1 MVTNGNAFIWVP
13 GGARVALDT
22 RPTKRNGALVTVIDT
37 AVTTPIRWEAGGLRL
52 AFEHDP
58 DGPVR
63 LVAIDGPEADAVSE
77 PGGSGRM
84 TPRQPLVEVLSPAW
98 GRVNNSYRY
107 DGTALGAGLRL
118 VDSTATSAGGVDR
131 LEIVQR
137 HEASGLVATTVLEA
151 IAGVPAVRTTTTLRV
166 EPGHAPLSVWAVTS
180 LATGAVVSD
189 APNDVDLWWADS
201 GWCSENRWTSRAL
214 RSPGLVAVDRTAR
227 GETSRNRLAVSSLS
241 TWSSGVANPAGA
253 ARDRRTGRTLAWQ
266 VEHNGAWAFE
276 LGEDPDWGHGGVP
289 LEDRLFSETPFGPP
303 RADRSR
309 DGAYVAVLGPTDAL
323 HQWSVTLDGD
333 TAFTTVP
340 VSFTV
345 AGSLDDA
352 LGRLAAQR
360 RASRR
365 PHAAGDAL
373 PVVFNDYMN
382 TLEGDPTEGKL
393 LPLID
398 AAARV
403 GAEVFC
409 IDAGWYDDTAGWWAS
424 VGDWQPSTARF
435 PSGLPAV
442 LDRIRAQGM
451 VPGLWLEPEV
461 VGLESSAARTLPD
474 SAFLQRSGVRIVE
487 NARYLLDLRSPDAR
501 AHLDEAV
508 DRLVGDLGVGFFK
521 LDYNVTPG
529 SGTDLDAPSVG
540 AGLLEHNRALLTWLE
555 AVLDRHPDLILE
567 NCGSGAMRSDAAMLR
582 VLQMQSTSD
591 QQDPLLYPMIAVGAL
606 AHILPEQA
614 GNWAYPQPDM
624 DDEMVVFT
632 ECTGLAGRL
641 YQAGVLSGMDDH
653 GLDLV
658 ADAVRVHKGTRHA
671 LAASTPRFPT
681 GLPSWDDAWTT
692 VAFDVADSPD
702 TYVIAWRQAHA
713 DAAVDLALPHLGG
726 GDATVEQVYPAAGVG
741 AGWTAT
747 RTAGGLRLD
756 SGGGTG
762 APGARMYRVRV
773 G

>member
-1 MVTNGNAFIWVP
+1 MVTNGNAFIRCP
-13 GGARVALDT
+13 CRTRVALDT

-37 AVTTPIRWEAGGLRL
+37 AVTTLIRWEAGGLRL
-52 AFEHDP
+52 AFAHDP

-63 LVAIDGPEADAVSE
+63 LVAIDGPAGDAASVAD
-77 PGGSGRM
+77 GSGRAA
-84 TPRQPLVEVLSPAW
+84 PHQPLVEVLSPAW
-98 GRVNNSYRY
+98 GRINNSYRY

-118 VDSTATSAGGVDR
+118 VDATMTSEGGVDR

-289 LEDRLFSETPFGPP
+289 LEDRLFSDTPFGPP

-323 HQWSVTLDGD
+323 HQWSVTLDAD
-333 TAFTTVP
+333 TTFTTVP

-352 LGRLAAQR
+352 LGNLAAQR

-435 PSGLPAV
+435 PSGLAAV
-442 LDRIRAQGM
+442 LDRIRSHGM
-451 VPGLWLEPEV
+451 VAGLWLEPEV
-461 VGLESSAARTLPD
+461 VGVESRAARTLPD
-474 SAFLQRSGVRIVE
+474 SAFLQRGGVRIVE

-508 DRLVGDLGVGFFK
+508 DRLVGELGVGFFK

-540 AGLLEHNRALLTWLE
+540 AGLLEHNRALLTWLTE
-555 AVLDRHPDLILE
+555 VLDRHPDLILE

-702 TYVIAWRQAHA
+702 TYVIAWRQGHA
-713 DAAVDLALPHLGG
+713 DAGIDLALPHLGD
-726 GDATVEQVYPAAGVG
+726 GDAVVEQVYPAAGVG
-741 AGWTAT
+741 AEWVAT

-756 SGGGTG
+756 SGAGTG

>member
-1 MVTNGNAFIWVP
+1 
-13 GGARVALDT
+13 
-22 RPTKRNGALVTVIDT
+22 VTVIDT
-37 AVTTPIRWEAGGLRL
+37 PVTTSIQWDGGGLL
-52 AFEHDP
+52 LTFEHDP

-63 LVAIDGPEADAVSE
+63 LVAVGGAAAGTAADPES
-77 PGGSGRM
+77 PTGR
-84 TPRQPLVEVLSPAW
+84 TSPRQPLVEVLSPAW
-98 GRVNNSYRY
+98 GRLNNSYRY
-107 DGTALGAGLRL
+107 DGTALGAGLRY
-118 VDSTATSAGGVDR
+118 VSSTPSSTDGVDR

-151 IAGVPAVRTTTTLRV
+151 HAGVAAVRTTTTIRV
-166 EPGHAPLSVWAVTS
+166 EEGRAPLQVWAVTS
-180 LATGAVVSD
+180 FATGAVVSD
-189 APNDVDLWWADS
+189 SPNDVDLWWADS
-201 GWCSENRWTSRAL
+201 GWCSENRWTSRPL
-214 RSPGLVAVDRTAR
+214 RSPGLVAIDRTAR
-227 GETSRNRLAVSSLS
+227 GETSRNRLAVSSTS

-289 LEDRLFSETPFGPP
+289 LEDRLFSDTPFGPP

-309 DGAYVAVLGPTDAL
+309 DGAYVAVLGPTDTL
-323 HQWSVTLDGD
+323 HQWSVVLDG
-333 TAFTTVP
+333 TTSFTTVP
-340 VSFTV
+340 GSFTA
-345 AGSLDDA
+345 AGSLEDA
-352 LGRLAAQR
+352 FGRLAGQR

-365 PHAAGDAL
+365 RHAAGDAL

-424 VGDWQPSTARF
+424 VGDWMPSTARF
-435 PSGLPAV
+435 PSGLPSV
-442 LDRIRAQGM
+442 LDRIRSRGM
-451 VPGLWLEPEV
+451 VAGLWLEPEV
-461 VGLESSAARTLPD
+461 VGVASEAARTLPD
-474 SAFLQRSGVRIVE
+474 SAFLQRGGVRVVE
-487 NARYLLDLRSPDAR
+487 NARYLLDLRSPAAR

-529 SGTDLDAPSVG
+529 AGTDLDASSVG
-540 AGLLEHNRALLTWLE
+540 AGLLDHNRALLAWLSD
-555 AVLDRHPDLILE
+555 VLDRHPDLILE
-567 NCGSGAMRSDAAMLR
+567 NCGSGAMRSDAAMLQ
-582 VLQMQSTSD
+582 VLQLQSTSD

-624 DDEMVVFT
+624 TDEMVVFT

-658 ADAVRVHKGTRHA
+658 ADAVRVHKETRHA
-671 LAASTPRFPT
+671 LASSTPRFPT

-702 TYVIAWRQAHA
+702 TYVVAWRQAHA
-713 DAAVDLALPHLGG
+713 GAMVELALPHLGDG
-726 GDATVEQVYPAAGVG
+726 EVDVEQVYPPAGIG
-741 AGWTAT
+741 AEWTSA
-747 RTAGGLRLD
+747 RTAEGLSLD
-756 SGGGTG
+756 SGSGTG
-762 APGARMYRVRV
+762 IAGARMYRVRRA
-773 G
+773 